1 MKGIRMEELQAGRE
15 GQIFLTE
22 GKVYRPSGFWS
33 ESVHKL
39 LYHLES
45 KGFYNAPKFLDYD
58 SDGNEILS
66 FVSGDVYN
74 YPLKGNIATDEALI
88 SASKLLR
95 QYHDITASFITSPS
109 FESSQWMLPSR
120 SPYEVICH
128 GDFAPYN
135 VALDGDKTIGIF
147 DFDTAHPAPRL
158 WDIAYA
164 IYCWAPFKTN
174 QYDALGDLTA
184 QSARARLFCDG
195 YGLSNKERGKLV
207 ETMID
212 RVQTLVD
219 FMQSEA
225 NKGNVAFIENIKN
238 GHHLAYLSDIE
249 YLKTNSQFITNSLY
263 K

>member
-1 MKGIRMEELQAGRE
+1 MKGTSMEELQGGRQ

-22 GKVYRPSGFWS
+22 DEVYRPSGFWS

-39 LYHLES
+39 LYHLEN
-45 KGFYNAPKFLDYD
+45 KGFNNTPKFLGFDC
-58 SDGNEILS
+58 DGNEILS
-66 FVSGDVYN
+66 IVSGDVYN
-74 YPLKGNIATDEALI
+74 YPLEGNIATDEALI

-109 FESSQWMLPSR
+109 FKHSQWMLPSR
-120 SPYEVICH
+120 TPYEVICH

-135 VALDGDKTIGIF
+135 VALDGVKTIGIF

-174 QYDALGDLTA
+174 QYDALGDLAA
-184 QSARARLFCDG
+184 QSVRARLFCDG

-225 NKGNVAFIENIKN
+225 NKGNASFIDNINN

-249 YLKTNSQFITNSLY
+249 YFKTNSQFITNNLY